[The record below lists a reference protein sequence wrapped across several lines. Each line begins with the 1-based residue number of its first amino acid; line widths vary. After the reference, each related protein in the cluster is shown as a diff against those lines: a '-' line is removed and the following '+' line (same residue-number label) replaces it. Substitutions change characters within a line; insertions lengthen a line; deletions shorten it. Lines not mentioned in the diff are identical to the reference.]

1 MWNSWWEEGFR
12 SKVSWQGKL
21 WKSTYLIKITLLL
34 SQGAAALHSFLC
46 VIIVTLYAVCC
57 PSSNDKFPC
66 KREYI
71 SITLAYGNGNLWS
84 LQVWRILSKLWCINR
99 KTVCPFLSVPAC
111 HPDADGLPVTSLSHR
126 RQQDK
131 LWACSHMDGGIVWSS
146 GCSLFPHLSS
156 RASHKWALLPF
167 QKEV

>member
-1 MWNSWWEEGFR
+1 MKIYISYKNNIITFR
-12 SKVSWQGKL
+12 GSCFFMLFFVCV
-21 WKSTYLIKITLLL
+21 Y
-34 SQGAAALHSFLC
+34 

-57 PSSNDKFPC
+57 PSPNDRFPC

-71 SITLAYGNGNLWS
+71 SKRLPVPMDNLWC
-84 LQVWRILSKLWCINR
+84 LQVWRSVSKLCCINR
-99 KTVCPFLSVPAC
+99 KTVCLFLSVPAC

-131 LWACSHMDGGIVWSS
+131 LWACSHMDGGTVWSS
-146 GCSLFPHLSS
+146 GCSFFPDLSS
-156 RASHKWALLPF
+156 RASHKCALLPF